1 MKKFN
6 KQQLASIVG
15 GRQEDGDGVKVISIT
30 GLNDG
35 IKGNT
40 HLYIFGI
47 RIF

>member
-6 KQQLASIVG
+6 KQQLATIVG
-15 GRQEDGDGVKVISIT
+15 GREDGEGVKVISLT